1 MAEDGTDYFEFDD
14 FYMLLCSVRLR
25 GSRWLNGWSIII
37 FSAKIA
43 IDWLFCFTWTPNI
56 TSLILYPIVSR
67 YPIQY
72 PFFLIYNYVQCIP
85 YINIFI

>member
-43 IDWLFCFTWTPNI
+43 IDWLF
-56 TSLILYPIVSR
+56 
-67 YPIQY
+67 
-72 PFFLIYNYVQCIP
+72 
-85 YINIFI
+85 